1 MEQAG
6 KRKVWKR
13 VWAFVLSV
21 ALIFGLSPENSFVA
35 HAQEEGEAC
44 ICTELCTEGSVN
56 ADCPVCAAE
65 GADIGLCEGTEVTE
79 PDEIEPEKTESEEP
93 GSKAANSETADKL
106 ITAWQW
112 VDEEEILDPET
123 GSLALPGASKD
134 VPALF
139 ADVTN
144 LLPTEIKAVLKVTVQ
159 NGEPA
164 FTDNE
169 GDETAAD
176 RGEAAVEEVEQTV
189 ALGKWECADYPE
201 AGAYSGSYTFTA
213 SLPEGYRLNDH
224 ATPIEVTVELGG
236 AEMYGVADG
245 VSYVDE
251 GGVVRTTTGD
261 VTTVES
267 STTGWSS
274 GWYYVDRNTTISS
287 RIGVS
292 GNVHLILGD
301 DCTLTASSGINV
313 SAWNSLTIYG
323 QSNGT
328 GTLTATAAASTGNSA
343 IGGNAYKAAGTIV
356 INGGNVNATAL
367 KDAATGIG
375 GGGGYGGKAGTI
387 TINGGTV
394 NATGSYWNAGIGGG
408 TNEGAGN
415 ITINGGII
423 TAQSGGNGNS
433 GGIGCGSSGDGGSI
447 TINGGTITAT
457 GAYSGIGGEGFQND
471 STTTSTFIVN
481 GGSINGTL
489 SNITPKNKDGEVV
502 RLGKLNV
509 SGISSEINSVSVDG
523 KPYYIEAKHAGN
535 DYLYLYMVSGEDHTV
550 TIRDSGGTITTWT
563 ATYNSSGNGTDGYFT
578 FQQVEE
584 GSTSVYATTLAFDQ
598 AAYSVNRSQAD
609 SMVVK
614 VTVQNSTQTNSLP
627 MSLRRIAMDSMAL
640 YVMQGEKIMEE
651 YTNESGSPY
660 TFSVDVRQLAVGKYT
675 LKAVYGGSSDG
686 AESSERTAA
695 LTICKTLDSPQSL
708 AWSSTT
714 YGRATWNAVTNATG
728 YSAQLYKDGTAVGD
742 AVSTTGQSCDFTIAE
757 VGDYTFTVK
766 AIGDGT
772 YYVDSGEVTSSSLI
786 RKQAQITVE
795 SGKSTYTKIYG
806 DPAFDLEG
814 ISHDNT
820 DANVKLGYTVNN
832 SKNAVGAIVN
842 NDAVV
847 TVDENGKVTIR
858 GAGTATIT
866 VSLPASTHFAAAE
879 SVDITIKV
887 EQRAVVLQSDSRVI
901 KQDASLTYGE
911 SLSELSLNDEV
922 VFVAEGTNT
931 VVQGTLA
938 WEAPDRK
945 PTSAGTINAGW
956 KFIPNDANN
965 YKSLSDSEE
974 ITVNP
979 ATPKITWE
987 TTVQNVAYTGSEIN
1001 SGKLTVPTVELTNG
1015 ETYNPGV
1022 EGTSPITYSFRPSGS
1037 TESYTAG
1044 LPTAIGTYEVKA
1056 GVDAFGN
1063 YAAADSTST
1072 MTLTIN
1078 WLQGVEDA
1086 TLQDQGGAS
1095 LSGDS
1100 WWAQTVKLIA
1110 PEHYTIG
1117 WPDEIENDTTI
1128 EYQTE
1133 TGKTGKA
1140 ITYYLKNADG
1150 EIAKKEVT
1158 VYVDRTAPKGSI
1170 TIKNTTWDQLLS
1182 TITFGFYVPKNEVV
1196 TVGASDTLS
1205 GVKTTEYVI
1214 SGDPYTEISNVQ
1226 ALSGWQ
1232 TYHENN
1238 QPKITNT
1245 EAESYVYVRI
1255 TDQAGNITY
1264 LSSAGI
1270 LADDRKPTDTNISTS
1285 AVTDSTATVTV
1296 TASDTGSGVAAY
1308 YLYYTA
1314 DSTEIVTADT
1324 VKSKDTANGSGVF
1337 SLSGLQADKTYY
1349 LYAVAEDGVGNLS
1362 EVKMESFSTALS
1374 GFTVTCSATADSITV
1389 TPLANQEKY
1398 GTVMYRL
1405 GTDGTWQTSNE
1416 FTGLSADTTYTVYA
1430 KYTGNAVYSESH
1442 DEYATVKTK
1451 KWATVIEPTG
1461 LIATYGNTLND
1472 IELPSNWTWTSA
1484 DTKVAVGEQQ
1494 YEAKFTQIDTES
1506 FDYSKIEGFDAGENC
1521 VYRTLTVTVSKADP
1535 EIGRVTVTPETVRN
1549 TTAVTAVTLSRENVT
1564 VSGELKLD
1572 ESVLS
1577 YSNGDNK
1584 VYHWTF
1590 TPTDAANYETKHGT
1604 VFITVEDTIAP
1615 SAKYQI
1621 GTDGWKKFVNTITF
1635 GLFCKDY
1642 KTVEIAYSDLNG
1654 NEEEGSGLKT
1664 KQYYISDRELSDADI
1679 QSIQWKDYTK
1689 ALSLDA
1695 QGVYFIYMKVVD
1707 HAGNTVIQNS
1717 EGIVIYKDSTPAAA
1731 ELTYTY
1737 QENADKTVSVTLNG
1751 NTVKDIKNGTD
1762 VLVKDTDYT
1771 VGADGT
1777 ITFKAAYLQ
1786 TLSAGDY
1793 TLTVSY
1799 NPQGKEYQENKNDAG
1814 NDFNDAPAT
1823 TAIHLTVQKAAGTV
1837 TITGN
1842 PGKIYDGSPA
1852 ALTTS
1857 QYTTNNTSGT
1867 AKIEYKVQGAAD
1879 SAYTTDAPKNAGD
1892 YTVRVTVQADGN
1904 YTEAV
1909 SDSVDFTIDKKEL
1922 TVTVKVED
1930 KQYDGLNTA
1939 AFDGTPTLQGVVAE
1953 DQVILTDGVPTFT
1966 SVEAGANILI
1976 SFTDF
1981 TISGDDAGNYTLTQP
1996 SGVKANITNSYEV
2009 ARGTE
2014 YSVNYND
2021 WIKTDFVITANAGYE
2036 LSETNTAD
2044 GTWSDTLT
2052 ASDETEDGR
2061 LAFYVRNKAN
2071 GAISKQVTESY
2082 MIDKTAPEGDI
2093 EIRENHFKSFL
2104 NDITFGLFFK
2114 NNVDVTITASD
2125 KGTAP
2130 SGIRTIEYQKVAEG
2144 ETCGENGTWSNGDR
2158 LSVTENEAF
2167 VLYARITDKAGNT
2180 TIINSNGVVVYTDA
2194 AQKTADITYTRTTK
2208 TDVTAEVTLN
2218 GNTIDKVTISSAG
2231 SMEDAAELTNGSDYT
2246 LNPAGDKITFKGDYL
2261 DKLPA
2266 GDYTITVSY
2275 KPLGKEYQ
2283 TGGLNEA
2290 PNTTAIALKVVKAD
2304 VPAIQD
2310 VDRNYVYAAGSKGE
2324 TVSIDIAALLPED
2337 RGTTTY
2343 ALAEN
2348 HAPYVVDEAVDGDG
2362 TLTYQVDTTGSA
2374 TDSTTLTVTATTEN
2388 YKDITVNIYIIL
2400 IDKYVTAEKAGA
2412 EVRIDGSDKLTY
2424 GQKVGEL
2431 ALNTSAAKFIAEG
2444 TETEVTGTLAWTN
2457 PDEVLN
2463 AGTNEVQWT
2472 FTPDDRQ
2479 TYEVLTGKVTIIVNK
2494 KAPEIVWDAT
2504 ALTIGYTGNPAVSG
2518 QMPEITVTLVNGEA
2532 FDAAENPIHYSYR
2545 KSGSTGDFTEGLPIE
2560 IGTYEVKAG
2569 IAAFGNYAD
2578 AESTDTMTLTI
2589 NWLQNTPD
2597 AILKDQDEV
2606 VLSGNSWWA
2615 RSISLTAPENYTI
2628 STDLTGAYGA
2638 SIAYQEETGTDGA
2651 EVTYYLKNDAGEIA
2665 EKKTV
2670 VRIDQTAPTGSI
2682 TIKNTIWD
2690 SLLKVITV
2698 GFYVP
2703 KNEVVTISSSDTR
2716 SGVQKTEYVISGEAY
2731 TSLTDVQGLTGWQDY
2746 RADNKPKLTDTSGE
2760 NYVYARI
2767 TDNAG
2772 NAIYVSS
2779 DGVLVDDVAPTDVSI
2794 AASEITQNSAT
2805 VTVTADDAGSGVS
2818 SYYLYYT
2825 VDHAADV
2832 TVDMIK
2838 DSDITNTTGS
2848 FSLSGLKDNTT
2859 YSVYAVAEDHI
2870 GNCSEI
2876 ATESFKTKAK
2886 AYENSSGGGS
2896 SGNSAGMP
2904 SGDEK
2909 PKSED
2914 DSASKDQPDE
2924 KTQAE
2929 NALVMNKTAKLT
2941 WKNDV
2946 FAIKWGT
2953 VENAEGY
2960 DIYATTCGKKFTSK
2974 SKVASVTEEQTSATI
2989 EEVLGSQVS
2998 PTRGYKVMVKAYRMA
3013 DGKKQYL
3020 GKSMEFYTV
3029 GTGHK
3034 TYTNASAITPSVRTL
3049 TLTTGKTKKVSAT
3062 ITKEDKKKKLLP
3074 GKYTASKR
3082 YFTADETIAT
3092 VDEKGNVTALKKGK
3106 TTLYIKAANGVTAKV
3121 QIIIK

>member
-21 ALIFGLSPENSFVA
+21 ALIFGLSPENSFVV

-44 ICTELCTEGSVN
+44 ICTKLCTEGSVN

-79 PDEIEPEKTESEEP
+79 PDEIEPEKTESEET
-93 GSKAANSETADKL
+93 GSKAANSETADKI

-159 NGEPA
+159 NGDPA
-164 FTDNE
+164 PTDNE

-176 RGEAAVEEVEQTV
+176 RGEAAVEEMEQTL
-189 ALGKWECADYPE
+189 ALGGWECEDYPE
-201 AGAYSGSYTFTA
+201 AGAYSGSYTFTT

-224 ATPIEVTVELGG
+224 AAPLEVTVELGG
-236 AEMYGVADG
+236 AKMYEAEDG

-251 GGVVRTTTGD
+251 SGVVRTTTGD
-261 VTTVES
+261 VTIVAND
-267 STTGWSS
+267 TTDWNN
-274 GWYYVDRNTTISS
+274 GWYYVNQNTTISD
-287 RIGVS
+287 RIEVS
-292 GNVHLILGD
+292 GDVHLILGD
-301 DCTLTASSGINV
+301 GYTLTASSGIHV

-323 QSNGT
+323 QSDGT
-328 GTLTATAAASTGNSA
+328 GILTAEANSSAHSA
-343 IGGNAYKAAGTIV
+343 IGGNACQTAGTIV
-356 INGGNVNATAL
+356 INGGKVNATASGG
-367 KDAATGIG
+367 AATGIG
-375 GGGGYGGKAGTI
+375 GGGSSGGDGGTGGTI

-394 NATGSYWNAGIGGG
+394 NAAGADWNTGIGGG
-408 TNEGAGN
+408 SWVSAGN

-423 TAQSGGNGNS
+423 TAQSGGSGNG
-433 GGIGCGSSGDGGSI
+433 GGIGCSSSGDGGSI
-447 TINGGTITAT
+447 TINGGTITAI
-457 GAYSGIGGEGFQND
+457 GGNDGHYGIGGAGFQNY
-471 STTTSTFIVN
+471 SKTKSTFIVN
-481 GGSINGTL
+481 GGSINSTL

-509 SGISSEINSVSVDG
+509 SGISSEINSVSVDE

-535 DYLYLYMVSGEDHTV
+535 DYLYLYMVSGENHTV

-578 FQQVEE
+578 FQQENE
-584 GSTSVYATTLAFDQ
+584 GSTSTYATTLAFDRV
-598 AAYSVNRSQAD
+598 AYSVNLSENNNSLD
-609 SMVVK
+609 VT

-627 MSLRRIAMDSMAL
+627 MSLRRIAMDSMSL
-640 YVMQGEKIMEE
+640 YVMQDEKIVKE

-660 TFSVDVRQLAVGKYT
+660 TFSVDVSQLTVGDYT

-686 AESSERTAA
+686 AQSSEQTAE

-708 AWSSTT
+708 AWSDEN
-714 YGRATWNAVTNATG
+714 YGRATWNAVTHATG
-728 YSAQLYKDGTAVGD
+728 YSVQLYKDGTAVGA
-742 AVSTTGQSCDFTIAE
+742 AVSTTEQSYGFTIIE
-757 VGDYTFTVK
+757 VGNYTFKVK
-766 AIGDGT
+766 ATGDGT
-772 YYVDSGEVTSSSLI
+772 YYVDSGEETSSSLI
-786 RKQAQITVE
+786 RERAKITVE
-795 SGKSTYTKIYG
+795 SEKNAYTKIYG
-806 DPAFDLEG
+806 DPDFDLAG
-814 ISHDNT
+814 ISHNNT
-820 DANVKLGYTVNN
+820 DADVKLGYTVKN
-832 SKNAVGAIVN
+832 SKNAAGTSVSD
-842 NDAVV
+842 DAVV
-847 TVDENGKVTIR
+847 TVDENGKVTIQ

-866 VSLPASTHFAAAE
+866 VSLPESTSFAAAE

-887 EQRAVVLQSDSRVI
+887 EQRAVELQSDSSVI
-901 KQDASLTYGE
+901 QQDASLTYGE
-911 SLSELSLNDEV
+911 RLSKISFNNEA

-931 VVQGTLA
+931 EVKGTLA
-938 WEAPDRK
+938 WEAPDTM
-945 PTSAGTINAGW
+945 PTSAGTKNFRW
-956 KFIPNDANN
+956 KFIPNDDN
-965 YKSLSDSEE
+965 YEALSGSVE
-974 ITVNP
+974 ITVKP

-1015 ETYNPGV
+1015 EAYDPGV

-1117 WPDEIENDTTI
+1117 WSDAIENDTVI
-1128 EYQTE
+1128 EYQKE
-1133 TGKTGKA
+1133 TDQTGEK
-1140 ITYYLKNADG
+1140 ITYYLKNGDG

-1170 TIKNTTWDQLLS
+1170 TIKNTIWDQLLS
-1182 TITFGFYVPKNEVV
+1182 TITLGFYVPKNETV
-1196 TVGASDTLS
+1196 TVSASDTLS
-1205 GVKTTEYVI
+1205 GLKTTEYVI
-1214 SGDPYTEISNVQ
+1214 SSNQYTEISNVQ

-1232 TYHENN
+1232 TYRADNK
-1238 QPKITNT
+1238 PAITNT
-1245 EAESYVYVRI
+1245 DAASYVYVRI

-1270 LADDRKPTDTNISTS
+1270 LADDSKPTDTNISTS

-1314 DSTEIVTADT
+1314 DSTETVTADT
-1324 VKSKDTANGSGVF
+1324 VKSTDTANETGVF

-1349 LYAVAEDGVGNLS
+1349 LYAVAEDGIGNLS

-1374 GFTVTCSATADSITV
+1374 GFTVTCSAAADSVTV
-1389 TPLANQEKY
+1389 TPLENQEKY
-1398 GTVMYRL
+1398 GTAMYRL
-1405 GTDGTWQTSNE
+1405 GAGGAWQESNE
-1416 FTGLSADTTYTVYA
+1416 FTRLSADTTYTVYA
-1430 KYTGNAVYSESH
+1430 KYAGNAVYSQS
-1442 DEYATVKTK
+1442 DAAYVTVKTK
-1451 KWATVIEPTG
+1451 KWAAVTEPTG
-1461 LIATYGNTLND
+1461 LTATYGDTLND
-1472 IELPSNWTWTSA
+1472 IELPSNWTWTFA
-1484 DTKVAVGEQQ
+1484 DTKVAVGERQ
-1494 YEAKFTQIDTES
+1494 YEAKLTLTDTES
-1506 FDYSKIEGFDAGENC
+1506 FDYSKIEGFDADENC
-1521 VYRTLTVTVSKADP
+1521 VSRMLTVTVSQADP
-1535 EIGRVTVTPETVRN
+1535 GIGRVTVTPETVSN
-1549 TTAVTAVTLSRENVT
+1549 TTDVTAVTLSRANET
-1564 VSGELKLD
+1564 VPGELKLD
-1572 ESVLS
+1572 ESELS
-1577 YSNGDNK
+1577 YSNGDSK
-1584 VYHWTF
+1584 EYHWTF
-1590 TPTDAANYETKHGT
+1590 TPTDAANYQTTHGT
-1604 VFITVEDTIAP
+1604 VFIKVEDTIAP

-1642 KTVEIAYSDLNG
+1642 KTVEIAYSDFNG

-1731 ELTYTY
+1731 ELIYTY

-1793 TLTVSY
+1793 TITVSY
-1799 NPQGKEYQENKNDAG
+1799 NPQGKEYQ
-1814 NDFNDAPAT
+1814 
-1823 TAIHLTVQKAAGTV
+1823 
-1837 TITGN
+1837 
-1842 PGKIYDGSPA
+1842 
-1852 ALTTS
+1852 
-1857 QYTTNNTSGT
+1857 
-1867 AKIEYKVQGAAD
+1867 
-1879 SAYTTDAPKNAGD
+1879 
-1892 YTVRVTVQADGN
+1892 
-1904 YTEAV
+1904 
-1909 SDSVDFTIDKKEL
+1909 
-1922 TVTVKVED
+1922 
-1930 KQYDGLNTA
+1930 
-1939 AFDGTPTLQGVVAE
+1939 
-1953 DQVILTDGVPTFT
+1953 
-1966 SVEAGANILI
+1966 
-1976 SFTDF
+1976 
-1981 TISGDDAGNYTLTQP
+1981 
-1996 SGVKANITNSYEV
+1996 
-2009 ARGTE
+2009 
-2014 YSVNYND
+2014 
-2021 WIKTDFVITANAGYE
+2021 
-2036 LSETNTAD
+2036 
-2044 GTWSDTLT
+2044 
-2052 ASDETEDGR
+2052 
-2061 LAFYVRNKAN
+2061 
-2071 GAISKQVTESY
+2071 
-2082 MIDKTAPEGDI
+2082 
-2093 EIRENHFKSFL
+2093 
-2104 NDITFGLFFK
+2104 
-2114 NNVDVTITASD
+2114 
-2125 KGTAP
+2125 
-2130 SGIRTIEYQKVAEG
+2130 
-2144 ETCGENGTWSNGDR
+2144 
-2158 LSVTENEAF
+2158 
-2167 VLYARITDKAGNT
+2167 
-2180 TIINSNGVVVYTDA
+2180 
-2194 AQKTADITYTRTTK
+2194 
-2208 TDVTAEVTLN
+2208 
-2218 GNTIDKVTISSAG
+2218 
-2231 SMEDAAELTNGSDYT
+2231 
-2246 LNPAGDKITFKGDYL
+2246 
-2261 DKLPA
+2261 
-2266 GDYTITVSY
+2266 
-2275 KPLGKEYQ
+2275 
-2283 TGGLNEA
+2283 TGGLNES
-2290 PNTTAIALKVVKAD
+2290 PNTTAIALKVAKAD
-2304 VPAIQD
+2304 APAIQD
-2310 VDRNYVYAAGSKGE
+2310 VDRHYVYVAGSKGE
-2324 TVSIDIAALLPED
+2324 AESIDIAALLPAD
-2337 RGTTTY
+2337 RGTTIY

-2348 HAPYVVDEAVDGDG
+2348 DASYVKNAVVDANGE
-2362 TLTYQVDTTGSA
+2362 LTYQVGTEGSA
-2374 TDSTTLTVTATTEN
+2374 GDSTTLIVTASTKN
-2388 YKDITVNIYIIL
+2388 YNDITVKVNITL
-2400 IDKYVTAEKAGA
+2400 TDKYATVEKTGA
-2412 EVRIDGSDKLTY
+2412 EVCIDGSDELTY
-2424 GQKVGEL
+2424 GQKLGEIS
-2431 ALNTSAAKFIAEG
+2431 LNTDTAKFVVKD
-2444 TETEVTGTLAWTN
+2444 TETQVTGTLAWTN
-2457 PDEVLN
+2457 PDEVLD
-2463 AGTNEVQWT
+2463 AGTNEVQWM

-2518 QMPEITVTLVNGEA
+2518 QLPGITVTLVNDDA

-2545 KSGSTGDFTEGLPIE
+2545 KSGSTGDFTEGLPAE
-2560 IGTYEVKAG
+2560 VGTYEVKAG

-2597 AILKDQDEV
+2597 AILKDQDEA

-2670 VRIDQTAPTGSI
+2670 VWIDQTAPTGSI

-2690 SLLKVITV
+2690 SLLKVITF

-2746 RADNKPKLTDTSGE
+2746 RADNKPKLTDTSDE

-2772 NAIYVSS
+2772 NIAYVSS
-2779 DGVLVDDVAPTDVSI
+2779 DGVLVDDAAPTDMNI
-2794 AASEITQNSAT
+2794 TASELTDSVAT
-2805 VTVTADDAGSGVS
+2805 VTVTASDSGSGVER
-2818 SYYLYYT
+2818 YYLYYT
-2825 VDHAADV
+2825 ADHAADV
-2832 TVDMIK
+2832 TVDTIK

-2896 SGNSAGMP
+2896 SGNSIGMP